1 MHVTMADVRG
11 LMTIVVVLVI
21 GAVQAT
27 NHPRTV
33 GQGKQS
39 GANAIKVVS
48 NDKGPRCHHP
58 LINNCDT
65 SVYPILDW
73 ELSGWFYHAMF
84 KSCRPMYSPKGVH
97 ICTENQDLPK
107 TREMCEDLCGES
119 CLMSNGSTGICTFH
133 QICKIVND
141 KATAHPRPCGSYNV
155 NCCPK
160 VTDDNLVPFVD
171 PSQNSNGNGEL
182 DNRISTDQS
191 SSRNGTLY
199 IYRLPNNRLAEAK
212 HN

>member
-1 MHVTMADVRG
+1 MTDVRG
-11 LMTIVVVLVI
+11 LMTIAVVMLI

-27 NHPRTV
+27 NHPRTL

-65 SVYPILDW
+65 SVYSILNW
-73 ELSGWFYHAMF
+73 EISGWFYHAMF
-84 KSCRPMYSPKGVH
+84 KSCRPMYSPNGVH

-141 KATAHPRPCGSYNV
+141 KASAHPRPCGSYNV

-160 VTDDNLVPFVD
+160 VTDDSLVPFVD
-171 PSQNSNGNGEL
+171 PSQNSNGNSEL
-182 DNRISTDQS
+182 DNRIHFTDQS

-199 IYRLPNNRLAEAK
+199 IYRIPNHRIAEAK